1 LKLNSK
7 DVQSQRGLG
16 MAYAQAG
23 NAAQAV
29 HHYKLYLKASP
40 NAADRTL
47 IQKRID
53 QLGGR

>member
-1 LKLNSK
+1 
-7 DVQSQRGLG
+7 
-16 MAYAQAG
+16 
-23 NAAQAV
+23 V